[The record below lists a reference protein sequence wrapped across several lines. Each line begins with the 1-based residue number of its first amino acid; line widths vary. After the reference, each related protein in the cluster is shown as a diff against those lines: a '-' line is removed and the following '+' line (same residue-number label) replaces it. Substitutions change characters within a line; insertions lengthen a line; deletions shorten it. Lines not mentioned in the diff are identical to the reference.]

1 MRRQRGELVP
11 IGGVVSGLD
20 DELVPGIPDA
30 SPQAQRGFTVAD
42 QVNLLAAASEAD
54 PDRGFIARAAG
65 AVQSAPYQPRQ
76 PPPVQAHQRPLHA
89 HHDGHRES

>member
-42 QVNLLAAASEAD
+42 QVNLLAAAREAD
-54 PDRGFIARAAG
+54 PDRGFIARPLALCSLPRTNPPG
-65 AVQSAPYQPRQ
+65 NRLQYKRTNGPYT
-76 PPPVQAHQRPLHA
+76 LT
-89 HHDGHRES
+89 S